1 MAECAAAAAAVAGAS
16 IAHDFQNREVPR
28 VSLRPPRAL
37 IVDKDSQETAG
48 LRAFLEQNGFAVDWA
63 KDGEQAFNVL
73 DGSGPETTGDGPR
86 GPEVVI
92 SELRAHRVDGLR
104 LLEIA
109 KKRNPEVCVIL
120 IADQGSLELA
130 TEAMRQGAYDFQL
143 RPLNLD
149 KMLAVVRRAL
159 SHQQLVSRAEDLAT
173 RLDERLRVPNLTGH
187 SRVMQELKEKILQ
200 IAPTR
205 ATVLIYGETGT
216 GKELIAQ
223 AIHQLSPR
231 KDERFVKLHCAE
243 LAENI
248 IESELFGH
256 ERGSFTGAEQLRKG
270 RFELADQGTLFID
283 EISEVAPTVQTKLL
297 RVLQDRQFERVGG
310 NDTITV
316 DVRVIAAT
324 NRRLELMAARGQF
337 REDLYY
343 RLRVIQLEV
352 PPLRERREDVPI
364 LVETFIREFNREH
377 ARKVTGVTRG
387 VVDRMMEYDWP
398 GNVREL
404 RNTVEEMVI
413 FAQGKRVLDVSDLPI
428 TIRQQRSAAAQDMN
442 LTVGMSMNEIERAA
456 IEATLRS
463 VGYDKQRAAK
473 ILGIGLRTLYRK
485 QKEYGL

>member
-1 MAECAAAAAAVAGAS
+1 
-16 IAHDFQNREVPR
+16 
-28 VSLRPPRAL
+28 
-37 IVDKDSQETAG
+37 
-48 LRAFLEQNGFAVDWA
+48 
-63 KDGEQAFNVL
+63 
-73 DGSGPETTGDGPR
+73 
-86 GPEVVI
+86 
-92 SELRAHRVDGLR
+92 
-104 LLEIA
+104 
-109 KKRNPEVCVIL
+109 
-120 IADQGSLELA
+120 
-130 TEAMRQGAYDFQL
+130 
-143 RPLNLD
+143 
-149 KMLAVVRRAL
+149 
-159 SHQQLVSRAEDLAT
+159 
-173 RLDERLRVPNLTGH
+173 
-187 SRVMQELKEKILQ
+187 VMQELKDKILQ

-231 KDERFVKLHCAE
+231 KDDRFVKLQCAE
-243 LAENI
+243 LSANI

-256 ERGSFTGAEQLRKG
+256 ERGAFTGAEQLRKG
-270 RFELADQGTLFID
+270 RFELADGGTLFID
-283 EISEVAPTVQTKLL
+283 EISEVAPTIQTKLL

-310 NDTITV
+310 NDTLRV

-352 PPLRERREDVPI
+352 PPLRERREDIPV
-364 LVETFIREFNREH
+364 LVETFIREFDREH
-377 ARKVTGVTRG
+377 GRKVTGVTRG

-413 FAQGKRVLDVSDLPI
+413 FAQGKRLLDVSDLPI
-428 TIRQQRSAAAQDMN
+428 TLRQQRTVAAQDMN
-442 LTVGMSMNEIERAA
+442 LTVGMSMAEIERAA

>member
-1 MAECAAAAAAVAGAS
+1 M
-16 IAHDFQNREVPR
+16 
-28 VSLRPPRAL
+28 SLRRPRAL
-37 IVDKDSQETAG
+37 IVDKDSSETAE
-48 LRAFLEQNGFAVDWA
+48 LKAFLVAGGFDVHWA
-63 KDGEQAFNVL
+63 KDGEQAYNVL
-73 DGSGPETTGDGPR
+73 DGSWPEAAGDPAR

-92 SELRAHRVDGLR
+92 TELKAHRVDGMR
-104 LLEIA
+104 LLQVA
-109 KKRNPEVCVIL
+109 KQRNPEVCVIL
-120 IADQGSLELA
+120 IADQGTLELA
-130 TEAMRQGAYDFQL
+130 TAAMREGAYDFQL
-143 RPLNLD
+143 RPLNLP
-149 KMLAVVRRAL
+149 KMLAVIERAI
-159 SHQQLVSRAEDLAT
+159 SHQKLVSRAEDLAV
-173 RLDERLRVPNLTGH
+173 RLDERLRVPKLTGQ
-187 SRVMQELKEKILQ
+187 SRVMQELQDKIIQ

-243 LAENI
+243 LSENI

-256 ERGSFTGAEQLRKG
+256 ERGSFTGADQQRQG
-270 RFELADQGTLFID
+270 RFELADQGTLFLD
-283 EISEVAPTVQTKLL
+283 EISEITAPVQTKLL

-310 NDTITV
+310 NDTVKV

-324 NRRLELMAARGQF
+324 NRRLELLAARGQF

-343 RLRVIQLEV
+343 RLRVILLEV
-352 PPLRERREDVPI
+352 PPLRERREDIPV
-364 LVETFIREFNREH
+364 LVDAFIKEFNREH
-377 ARKVTGVTRG
+377 VRKVTGVTRG
-387 VVDRMMEYDWP
+387 VVDRLMQYDWP

-413 FAQGKRVLDVSDLPI
+413 FAQGKRLIDVSDLPI
-428 TIRQQRSAAAQDMN
+428 LLRQQRTPTPTEMN
-442 LTVGMSMNEIERAA
+442 LTVGMSMEEIERAA

-463 VGYDKQRAAK
+463 VGHDKQKAAK

>member
-1 MAECAAAAAAVAGAS
+1 
-16 IAHDFQNREVPR
+16 
-28 VSLRPPRAL
+28 LRRPRAL
-37 IVDKDSQETAG
+37 IVDKDSSETAQ
-48 LRAFLEQNGFAVDWA
+48 LQAFLEASGFDVHWA
-63 KDGEQAFNVL
+63 KDGEQAYNVL
-73 DGSGPETTGDGPR
+73 DGTWPEAAGEPGR

-92 SELRAHRVDGLR
+92 TELKAHRVDGMR
-104 LLEIA
+104 LLQVA
-109 KKRNPEVCVIL
+109 KKRNPHVCVIL
-120 IADQGSLELA
+120 IADQGSVELA
-130 TEAMRQGAYDFQL
+130 TEAMREGAYDFQL
-143 RPLNLD
+143 RPLNLS
-149 KMLAVVRRAL
+149 KMLAVIERAI
-159 SHQQLVSRAEDLAT
+159 SHQELAIRAEVLAV
-173 RLDERLRVPNLTGH
+173 RLDERLLVPKLTGH

-231 KDERFVKLHCAE
+231 KDDRFVKLHCAE
-243 LAENI
+243 FSENI

-256 ERGSFTGAEQLRKG
+256 ERGAFTGAEQRRQG
-270 RFELADQGTLFID
+270 RFELADKGTLFVD
-283 EISEVAPTVQTKLL
+283 EIADIPPPVQTKLL

-310 NDTITV
+310 NETVQV

-324 NRRLELMAARGQF
+324 NRRLELMVARGEF

-343 RLRVIQLEV
+343 RLRVILLEV
-352 PPLRERREDVPI
+352 PPLRERREDIPV
-364 LVETFIREFNREH
+364 LVEAFIKEFNREH
-377 ARKVTGVTRG
+377 VRKVTGVTRG
-387 VVDRMMEYDWP
+387 VVDRMMQYEWP

-413 FAQGKRVLDVSDLPI
+413 FAQGKRLLTVSDLPI
-428 TIRQQRSAAAQDMN
+428 PLRQQRSSAAPDMN
-442 LTVGMSMNEIERAA
+442 LSVGMPMWEIERAA

-463 VGYDKQRAAK
+463 VGHDKQRAAK

>member
-1 MAECAAAAAAVAGAS
+1 M
-16 IAHDFQNREVPR
+16 
-28 VSLRPPRAL
+28 
-37 IVDKDSQETAG
+37 
-48 LRAFLEQNGFAVDWA
+48 
-63 KDGEQAFNVL
+63 
-73 DGSGPETTGDGPR
+73 
-86 GPEVVI
+86 
-92 SELRAHRVDGLR
+92 
-104 LLEIA
+104 
-109 KKRNPEVCVIL
+109 
-120 IADQGSLELA
+120 ELA

-143 RPLNLD
+143 RPLNLE
-149 KMLAVVRRAL
+149 KMLAVIRRAL
-159 SHQQLVSRAEDLAT
+159 SHQQLVSRAEDLAV
-173 RLDERLRVPNLTGH
+173 RLDERLRVPSLTGH
-187 SRVMQELKEKILQ
+187 SRVMQELKDKILQ

-231 KDERFVKLHCAE
+231 KDDRFVKLQCAE
-243 LAENI
+243 LSANI

-256 ERGSFTGAEQLRKG
+256 ERGAFTGAEQLRKG
-270 RFELADQGTLFID
+270 RFELADGGTLFID
-283 EISEVAPTVQTKLL
+283 EISEVAPTIQTKLL

-310 NDTITV
+310 NDTLRV

-352 PPLRERREDVPI
+352 PPLRERREDIPV
-364 LVETFIREFNREH
+364 LVETFIREFDREH
-377 ARKVTGVTRG
+377 GRKVTGVTRG

-413 FAQGKRVLDVSDLPI
+413 FAQGKRLLDVSDLPI
-428 TIRQQRSAAAQDMN
+428 TLRQQRTVAAQDMN
-442 LTVGMSMNEIERAA
+442 LTVGMSMAEIERAA

>member
-1 MAECAAAAAAVAGAS
+1 
-16 IAHDFQNREVPR
+16 
-28 VSLRPPRAL
+28 LRLHRPRAL
-37 IVDKDSQETAG
+37 IVDKDSSETTQ
-48 LRAFLEQNGFAVDWA
+48 LVAFLTENGFEVHWA

-73 DGSGPETTGDGPR
+73 DRPVPETAGAPQGA
-86 GPEVVI
+86 GPEVLI
-92 SELRAHRVDGLR
+92 TELRAHRVDGMR

-109 KKRNPEVCVIL
+109 KTRNPEVCAIL
-120 IADQGSLELA
+120 IADGGTVELA
-130 TEAMRQGAYDFQL
+130 TDAMRQGAYDFQL
-143 RPLNLD
+143 RPLNFPKL
-149 KMLAVVRRAL
+149 LAVIQRAL
-159 SHQQLVSRAEDLAT
+159 SHQQLVGRVSDLT
-173 RLDERLRVPNLTGH
+173 ERLDVRLNVPNLTGS
-187 SRVMQELKEKILQ
+187 SRVMQELAAKVIQ

-205 ATVLIYGETGT
+205 ATVLIHGETGT

-231 KDERFVKLHCAE
+231 KNERFVKLQCAE
-243 LAENI
+243 LSANI

-256 ERGSFTGAEQLRKG
+256 EKGAFTGADQQRKG

-283 EISEVAPTVQTKLL
+283 EISEIPPAIQTKLL

-310 NDTITV
+310 NETVKV

-324 NRRLELMAARGQF
+324 NRRLDLMAAREEF

-352 PPLRERREDVPI
+352 APLRERKEDIPP
-364 LVETFIREFNREH
+364 LVEVFIREFNREH
-377 ARKVTGVTRG
+377 GRRVTGITRG
-387 VVDRMMEYDWP
+387 VADRFMEYDWP

-404 RNTVEEMVI
+404 RNTIEEMVV
-413 FAQGKRVLDVSDLPI
+413 FAQGKRPLEVTDLPI
-428 TIRQQRSAAAQDMN
+428 PLREHRAASAEDLN
-442 LTVGMSMNEIERAA
+442 VSVGMSMHEIERRA

-463 VGYDKQRAAK
+463 VGHDKQKAAK